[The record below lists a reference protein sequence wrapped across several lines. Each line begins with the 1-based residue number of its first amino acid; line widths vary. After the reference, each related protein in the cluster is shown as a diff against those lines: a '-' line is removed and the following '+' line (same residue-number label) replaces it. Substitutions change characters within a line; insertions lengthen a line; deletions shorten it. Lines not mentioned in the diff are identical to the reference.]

1 VVARQARQYS
11 QTGLYHVIFRGV
23 NRQNIFEEEKDF
35 IKFLEII
42 KNIKKEINME
52 IYEYFLSLNV
62 I

>member
-1 VVARQARQYS
+1 MARQARQYS

>member
-1 VVARQARQYS
+1 MVARQARQYS